1 MDLSA
6 KLWYQSPEMRVKEN
20 MKKKLK
26 FSKATVHKS
35 CKTVAEKFV
44 RISLLLINST
54 KMSIIHHT
62 FNTLKFIVP

>member
-26 FSKATVHKS
+26 FSKATVHES
-35 CKTVAEKFV
+35 CKTVVEKFV
-44 RISLLLINST
+44 RISLLIQL
-54 KMSIIHHT
+54 
-62 FNTLKFIVP
+62 

>member
-26 FSKATVHKS
+26 FSKG
-35 CKTVAEKFV
+35 CKTVVEKFV